1 MSGPERLAELLRSDG
16 GLIAG
21 ALADA
26 APADGTLGAAVAA
39 GPRAAGREQDYA
51 LLVEAIY
58 EGYLQHY
65 GAGRVVRPDDPD
77 LALLAG
83 DRLFALGLA
92 RLAELGDLAAVAQL
106 ADVISLAAQAHA
118 EGDAERAEATWAAG
132 AAAVGR
138 GGGATL
144 EAAKAAARA
153 GDPGAAEALRGAVT
167 GG

>member
-1 MSGPERLAELLRSDG
+1 MSGPERLAELLRRDG

-21 ALADA
+21 TLAEQ
-26 APADGTLGAAVAA
+26 APADGTLGAAAAA
-39 GPRAAGREQDYA
+39 GPRAAGWEQDYA

-92 RLAELGDLAAVAQL
+92 RLAELGDLAAVAEL

-118 EGDAERAEATWAAG
+118 EGDAERAEAGWAAG

-138 GGGATL
+138 GGGPAL

-153 GDPGAAEALRGAVT
+153 SDPGAAEALRDAVT
-167 GG
+167 GL